1 MQDSRA
7 IVLGVLGAA
16 PAILIALGLY
26 GLTLTRPKLR
36 PRRWWVWLPT
46 FAAESAAVAV
56 SMAFAGVGTG
66 VLVGT
71 SAIVF
76 GAQLASAE
84 LCFRWFVA
92 DEASKQGRPPPLGP
106 TRPS

>member
-1 MQDSRA
+1 MQDSRG
-7 IVLGVLGAA
+7 IVLGVLGAS
-16 PAILIALGLY
+16 PAILIVFGLY

-36 PRRWWVWLPT
+36 PRRWWVWLPG
-46 FAAESAAVAV
+46 FGAESAAVAV
-56 SMAFAGVGTG
+56 SMSFAGVETG

-71 SAIVF
+71 SAILF

-92 DEASKQGRPPPLGP
+92 DEVSRQGPQ
-106 TRPS
+106 S